1 VVTRIS
7 VITATLNRRNLLR
20 RAIDSVVAQTLDGV
34 EHIIVD
40 GGSTDGSL
48 ALLAEYPHLRVVSE
62 PDRGVYEAW
71 NKGIRRATGD
81 LVCILNSDDEIPP
94 GAFARARLAY
104 DAQPDLEMISGAAEL
119 CYITAEGIIETR
131 ITDDPRILALREQD
145 IGPGDPIING
155 RYFTPGLI
163 ARIGWFDER
172 YRLIADRDYLLRVL
186 LAGARNVTV
195 SAPLYRYYAHDGSLT
210 LAGKSVTRQ
219 LSIESLTAANNGMS
233 EAATADARAAYARWH
248 AWAVFYMAGFEVRA
262 LHVRRAVAVMV
273 DAFGRDPVWPL
284 RLPPIILRHIRERPA
299 RRGHIRVGR

>member
-1 VVTRIS
+1 VIRIS
-7 VITATLNRRNLLR
+7 VITATLNRRNMLR
-20 RAIDSVVAQTLDGV
+20 RAVDSVVAQGLDGV

-48 ALLAEYPHLRVVSE
+48 ALLAEYEHLRVVSE

-104 DAQPDLEMISGAAEL
+104 ETHPGLEMISGAAEL
-119 CYITAEGIIETR
+119 CHVTADGTIKTR
-131 ITDDPRILALREQD
+131 VTDDPQILALREQD
-145 IGPGDPIING
+145 VGPGDPIING

-163 ARIGWFDER
+163 TRVGWFDER

-195 SAPLYRYYAHDGSLT
+195 PAPLYRYYAHDGSLT
-210 LAGKSVTRQ
+210 FAGRSVARALSVENLAAARNGLAEAT
-219 LSIESLTAANNGMS
+219 TA
-233 EAATADARAAYARWH
+233 TTRAAYARWH
-248 AWAVFYMAGFEVRA
+248 AWAAFYMAGINARAFEIRGA
-262 LHVRRAVAVMV
+262 AAVIA

-284 RLPPIILRHIRERPA
+284 RLPPMILRHILERPA
-299 RRGHIRVGR
+299 RRGRHIGA